1 MDKLKRI
8 LVVDDDERVLL
19 VFHDALMRLGCEFEI
34 VTARSGRA
42 ALKKAREMPFDLI
55 ITDLRMPDVDGVA
68 LTEAIREMDTGVVVI
83 WVTAFG
89 CHTFRAEAARLAV
102 YCCLDKPVEIGEI
115 REAVCQALQVQEGDT
130 RRWPPG
136 SAQSSN

>member
-1 MDKLKRI
+1 MKNSRRI

-34 VTARSGRA
+34 VTARDGRT
-42 ALKKAREMPFDLI
+42 ALEKAREMPFDLI
-55 ITDLRMPDVDGVA
+55 ITDLRMPDVDGIA

-83 WVTAFG
+83 WMTAFG
-89 CHTFRAEAARLAV
+89 CHTFRAEAVRLAI

-115 REAVCQALQVQEGDT
+115 REAACQALHVQEGNA